1 MPVNVLPPT
10 PADPVKEGYVRH
22 QFVLIIDK
30 QEHDRILSEKN
41 FEISPLF
48 DFLSLHF
55 GGVVKLAEKVME
67 GDLHGWRVWLDYA
80 KEDEA
85 KFFSQGDKSD

>member
-1 MPVNVLPPT
+1 MAINILPPT
-10 PADPVKEGYVRH
+10 PPAPLEEGYVRH

-55 GGVVKLAEKVME
+55 GGVVKLVEKVME
-67 GDLHGWRVWLDYA
+67 GDLHGWHVWLDYA
-80 KEDEA
+80 KEDEE
-85 KFFSQGDKSD
+85 KCFPEKK